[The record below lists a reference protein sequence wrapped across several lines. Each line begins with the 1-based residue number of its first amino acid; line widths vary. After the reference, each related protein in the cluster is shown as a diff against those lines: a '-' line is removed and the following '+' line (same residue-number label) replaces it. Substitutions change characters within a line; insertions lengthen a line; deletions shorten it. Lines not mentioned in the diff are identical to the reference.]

1 MNFRTQSLYDDLYCV
16 MYTSLHRL
24 EAHLNFILGPSLVMG
39 QSLSSGNNS
48 SSSSSPGRQSEVT
61 IMLQDKPVGA
71 KVQSSI

>member
-1 MNFRTQSLYDDLYCV
+1 MNFRTQSLYDLYCV
-16 MYTSLHRL
+16 MHTHRF
-24 EAHLNFILGPSLVMG
+24 ETHLNFILGPSLVMG

-71 KVQSSI
+71 KVQTTI